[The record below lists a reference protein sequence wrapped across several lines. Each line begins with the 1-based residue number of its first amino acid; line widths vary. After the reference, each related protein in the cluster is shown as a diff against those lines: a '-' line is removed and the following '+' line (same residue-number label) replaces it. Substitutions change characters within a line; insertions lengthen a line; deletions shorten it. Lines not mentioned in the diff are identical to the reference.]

1 MGSESRLKIV
11 LDMIDN
17 TQGELKRL
25 QQDLEGVKTSS
36 SDAKNPLTALKDNV
50 GAMQGEI
57 LAATG
62 VLAGFGLTMKAA
74 FDMGE
79 QGAAFV
85 QTRESFNGL
94 MDRVGASREQLNL
107 LRSGAKGTIDDLSL
121 MRAES
126 ALLAGAQGDLARSL
140 ASASPQLM
148 EIAKAANKL
157 NPTLGD
163 TNFMFES
170 LALGVKRNSPM
181 ILDNLGLT
189 IKIEEA
195 NKKYAESLGKAV
207 DQLSA
212 EEQKQALLNDV
223 LRAGN
228 VLIKQAGGNTDSA
241 TDSFQRLNASLTNVG
256 NSGKEKLMP
265 FLANAALGLEVLLTW
280 NDRVNAA
287 LAEQTTRV
295 TQSSQTYGEYIT
307 KVSDA
312 ALAAGKLTETDRYW
326 LGQLAEGKPVL
337 VSYTAGVDGLLQK
350 YNFLTAAQYE
360 SIRGYDMEATRLQNM
375 SQLHKSAASA
385 AQEQANAQSALKS
398 EMALLQ
404 VVIAG
409 PLRQAQ
415 DDYSTKVHDIRVK
428 QEALSKEIQTATL
441 IYGENSP
448 KVIEM
453 KNRYS
458 DLGLQ
463 LDGVNEKFSKNVD
476 QLIFMAA
483 QSAITSDG
491 IQAGEVPAL
500 MALAETLGLADKGT
514 ADLYTSFEKL
524 AASNTNNG
532 IPAAT
537 GMNDL
542 AEKWH
547 QTLVERS
554 IPSTD
559 TSTQAF
565 GRLKD
570 KQLEAATA
578 ADGLTK
584 SINAIPKV
592 TDVYINTFHRHY
604 VENYSYST
612 VIPDAGKSTTNNGDT
627 QIVDVQERDSGG
639 PAEAGQAYLIGRGA
653 QPEMFIPKS
662 DGYFVPNADKL
673 SGGAINT
680 TNIYLTAN
688 YANAQSEA
696 SLRDD
701 VALLQMMTA

>member
-11 LDMIDN
+11 LDMIN
-17 TQGELKRL
+17 NSQGELKRL

-36 SDAKNPLTALKDNV
+36 SDAKNPLTALKDSV

-94 MDRVGASREQLNL
+94 MERVGASSEQLKL
-107 LRSGAKGTIDDLSL
+107 LRSVSKGTIDDLSL
-121 MRAES
+121 MRAETT
-126 ALLAGAQGDLARSL
+126 LLAGAQGDLARSL
-140 ASASPQLM
+140 AAASPQLM

-163 TNFMFES
+163 TGFMFES
-170 LALGVKRNSPM
+170 LALGVKRASPM

-189 IKIEEA
+189 IKLEEA
-195 NKKYAESLGKAV
+195 NKKYAESVGKAV

-228 VLIKQAGGNTDSA
+228 VLIQQAGGNTDSA
-241 TDSFQRLNASLTNVG
+241 TDSFSRLNASLTNIS

-265 FLANAALGLEVLLTW
+265 FMANAAQGLELLVMW

-287 LAEQTTRV
+287 LAEQITRV
-295 TQSSQTYGEYIT
+295 TENSQTYGEYIT

-337 VSYTAGVDGLLQK
+337 VSYAAGVDGLLQK
-350 YNFLTAAQYE
+350 YGFLTEAQLGAAHV
-360 SIRGYDMEATRLQNM
+360 GDMEITRLRNI
-375 SQLHKSAASA
+375 SQAHNAAA
-385 AQEQANAQSALKS
+385 IAVQEQTNAQSSLKS

-409 PLRQAQ
+409 PLKQAQ
-415 DDYSTKVHDIRVK
+415 DDYATKVHDIRVK

-448 KVIEM
+448 KVMEM
-453 KNRYS
+453 KKQYGE
-458 DLGLQ
+458 LGLQ

-547 QTLVERS
+547 RTLVDRS

-570 KQLEAATA
+570 KQFEAATA

-584 SINAIPKV
+584 SIAAIPKV
-592 TDVYINTFHRHY
+592 TDVYVNTFYR
-604 VENYSYST
+604 SYHESFVYET
-612 VIPDAGKSTTNNGDT
+612 PPQAGTSGN
-627 QIVDVQERDSGG
+627 QIVEVKERDSGG
-639 PAEAGQAYLIGRGA
+639 PGEAGQAYLIGRGA

-662 DGYFVPNADKL
+662 DGYFVPNADNKL
-673 SGGAINT
+673 GGGVSNT

-701 VALLQMMTA
+701 VALLQMMAA